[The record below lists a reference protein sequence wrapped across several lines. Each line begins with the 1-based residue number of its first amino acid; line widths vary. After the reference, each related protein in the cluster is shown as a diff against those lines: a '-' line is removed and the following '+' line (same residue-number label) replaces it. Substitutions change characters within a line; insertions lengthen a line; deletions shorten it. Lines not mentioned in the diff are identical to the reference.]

1 MRFEKRVT
9 RNGFAGWVVAG
20 CLGVIAGCTG
30 GGDTVISGIGNSGNR
45 IGTGTWAEA
54 AEQFA
59 AHASIPPV
67 TDAEIERMFGA
78 IRAKALEG
86 DLDSALVLLTLA
98 EQQREVE

>member
-1 MRFEKRVT
+1 MTIEKGVV
-9 RNGFAGWVVAG
+9 GSGLAACVVAG
-20 CLGVIAGCTG
+20 GFGVAAGCTG

-45 IGTGTWAEA
+45 IGADSWAEV

-59 AHASIPPV
+59 AHAAIPPV

-86 DLDSALVLLTLA
+86 DLDSAMVVLKLA